1 VASSD
6 PTETLAAAAARDDDG
21 PKLVVDLGLYEGPV
35 DLLLQMARDQKVDLL
50 HISILSLAEQYLSF
64 IAEAKRLKLEIAAD
78 YLVMAAW
85 LAYLKSRLLL
95 PKEEAPPEDELTPEQ
110 MAEALARQLQRLEGL
125 QAAAKQL
132 LAMPRLGIDRFGRGQ
147 ADALPEHIESRT
159 ETDITELLQAYAGVR
174 RRHDSQALSIRP
186 SHLHTVEA
194 AIGRL
199 NAMLGLAIEWRTLE
213 AFLPLVTGDTVLQR
227 SAWAST
233 FAASLQLA
241 KDGHLQIR
249 QEERF
254 GPIYLRAR
262 EGGPPYHDDGQAH
275 DGLNDE

>member
-1 VASSD
+1 MAES
-6 PTETLAAAAARDDDG
+6 EAINTLAAAAARDDDG
-21 PKLVVDLGLYEGPV
+21 PKLLVDLVLYEGPV
-35 DLLLQMARDQKVDLL
+35 DLLLQLARDQKVDLL
-50 HISILSLAEQYLSF
+50 HISILSLAEQYLKF

-95 PKEEAPPEDELTPEQ
+95 PKEDPPPEDELSPEE
-110 MAEALARQLQRLEGL
+110 MAEALAQQLQRLEGL
-125 QAAAKQL
+125 QAAAKLL

-174 RRHDSQALSIRP
+174 RRQDSMALSIRP

-194 AIGRL
+194 AISRL
-199 NAMLGLAIEWRTLE
+199 NAMLGMAFEWRTLE
-213 AFLPLVTGDTVLQR
+213 AFLPLITGDSVLQR

-233 FAASLQLA
+233 FTASLQLA
-241 KDGHLQIR
+241 KEGQLQIR

-262 EGGPPYHDDGQAH
+262 KSDDPQL
-275 DGLNDE
+275 DVDVTDE

>member
-1 VASSD
+1 MVE
-6 PTETLAAAAARDDDG
+6 TEAINTLAAAAARDDDG
-21 PKLVVDLGLYEGPV
+21 LMLLVDLGLYEGPV
-35 DLLLQMARDQKVDLL
+35 DLLLQLARDQKVDLL
-50 HISILSLAEQYLSF
+50 HISILSLAEQYLKF

-95 PKEEAPPEDELTPEQ
+95 PKEDPPPEDELSPEQ
-110 MAEALARQLQRLEGL
+110 MAEALAQQLHRLESL
-125 QAAAKQL
+125 QAAAKL
-132 LAMPRLGIDRFGRGQ
+132 LFAIPRLGIDRFGRGQ
-147 ADALPEHIESRT
+147 ADALPEHIDSRT

-174 RRHDSQALSIRP
+174 RRHDSMALSIRP
-186 SHLHTVEA
+186 SHLHTVQA

-199 NAMLGLAIEWRTLE
+199 NTMLGTAFEWRTME
-213 AFLPLVTGDTVLQR
+213 AFLPLITGDSVLQR

-233 FAASLQLA
+233 FTASLQLA
-241 KDGHLQIR
+241 KEGQLQIR

-262 EGGPPYHDDGQAH
+262 KPDNPQLDVDMS
-275 DGLNDE
+275 DE

>member
-1 VASSD
+1 MAESEVTD
-6 PTETLAAAAARDDDG
+6 TLAAAAARDDDG

-50 HISILSLAEQYLSF
+50 HISILSLAEQYLKF

-95 PKEEAPPEDELTPEQ
+95 PKEEAPPEDDLSPEQ

-125 QAAAKQL
+125 QAAAKLL

-147 ADALPEHIESRT
+147 VDALPEHIESRT

-174 RRHDSQALSIRP
+174 RRQDSQALSIRP

-194 AIGRL
+194 AISRL
-199 NAMLGLAIEWRTLE
+199 NAMLGLAVEWRTLE
-213 AFLPLVTGDTVLQR
+213 AFLPLITGDSVLQR

-241 KDGHLQIR
+241 KDGQLQIR

-254 GPIYLRAR
+254 GPIYVRGR
-262 EGGPPYHDDGQAH
+262 QSDDPK
-275 DGLNDE
+275 LDESTFDD